1 MSATITMVT
10 ANPAADEE
18 RRRGL
23 RRMRS
28 LAVGLLLLAGVVYVA
43 TLDQDGFLG

>member
-1 MSATITMVT
+1 MIT
-10 ANPAADEE
+10 ADPELDEE

-28 LAVGLLLLAGVVYVA
+28 LAVGLLLFAAAVYVV
-43 TLDQDGFLG
+43 TLDQDGFLVAQHLP